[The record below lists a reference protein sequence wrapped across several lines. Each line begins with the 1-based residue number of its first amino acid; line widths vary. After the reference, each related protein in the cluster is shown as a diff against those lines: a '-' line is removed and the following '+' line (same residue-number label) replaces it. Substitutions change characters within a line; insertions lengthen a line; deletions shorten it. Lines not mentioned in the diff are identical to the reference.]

1 MERSRARFPVK
12 ATNLWLL
19 LQCIPSLMAYQ
30 LRYNGICVINYY
42 IFKIALHLNLEYNC
56 LIRHSPIKKNG
67 MPFAFAREPNLT

>member
-1 MERSRARFPVK
+1 
-12 ATNLWLL
+12 
-19 LQCIPSLMAYQ
+19 MAYQ